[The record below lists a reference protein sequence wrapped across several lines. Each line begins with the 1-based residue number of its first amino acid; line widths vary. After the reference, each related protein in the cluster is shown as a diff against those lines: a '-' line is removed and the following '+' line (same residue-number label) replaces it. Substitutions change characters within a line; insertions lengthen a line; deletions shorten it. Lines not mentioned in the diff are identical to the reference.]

1 MQTFNH
7 LITTRPH
14 QLRQVL
20 ISDLHLSPEE
30 PALVQAFLALL
41 DDCLVLPA
49 LKRLFILGDWFEV
62 WLGDDVYLSLSPSQ
76 QQTHW
81 LTPMITKLKQLRL
94 AGCDILVMHGNRDFL
109 LAQTFCDLFDGQLIY
124 EPYAIKVGEQ
134 KFRLEHGDA
143 LCTDDMKYQLFR
155 KVMRHRFTKW
165 YLLNKSLEK
174 RLAIADNIRQ
184 KSKHNN
190 TKKAAYI
197 MDVNQASV
205 DKALFKFDALLHGH
219 THRPETYHSN
229 EGRSRYVLGDWRLLD
244 VDTRQPKVSAVIG
257 IITADVAD
265 STDIAS
271 TDIDSTDVDSA
282 DVNNDTDS
290 DFNNDSAEF
299 DLVEFEFLL
308 R

>member
-14 QLRQVL
+14 DVRQIL

-62 WLGDDVYLSLSPSQ
+62 WLGDDAYLSLSADE

-81 LTPMITKLKQLRL
+81 LTPLIIKLKQLRS
-94 AGCDILVMHGNRDFL
+94 AGCEVLFMHGNRDFL
-109 LAQTFCDLFDGQLIY
+109 LGQAFCDLFDGKLIF
-124 EPYAIKVGEQ
+124 EPYTLLIGDQ
-134 KFRLEHGDA
+134 RYRLEHGDA
-143 LCTDDMKYQLFR
+143 LCTDDKKYQFFR
-155 KVMRHRFTKW
+155 KIMRHRLTQW

-184 KSKHNN
+184 KSTLNN

-197 MDVNQASV
+197 MDVNDAAVNRAIHS
-205 DKALFKFDALLHGH
+205 FDAVLHGH
-219 THRPETYHSN
+219 THRPETHYSSD
-229 EGRSRYVLGDWRLLD
+229 GKIRYVLGDWRVLD
-244 VDTRQPKVSAVIG
+244 ADTRQPKVSAVIG
-257 IITADVAD
+257 AVTTNTN
-265 STDIAS
+265 S
-271 TDIDSTDVDSA
+271 
-282 DVNNDTDS
+282 NN
-290 DFNNDSAEF
+290 NNEEHNAEF
-299 DLVEFEFLL
+299 DLFEFNFLQ